1 MSSTRVVN
9 WLALSALTL
18 PLAAALGGDAPR
30 QLPPPAPVATAA
42 HRPLT
47 HQDFAAAFQPAEGR
61 YEVEFLHP
69 KTCCPVTVCFCLPCG
84 CPRKVHCHKYSLT
97 YDYGRE
103 RVTIRF
109 KLNGDVHVNYH

>member
-1 MSSTRVVN
+1 MTLTRTVN
-9 WLALSALTL
+9 YLALSTLLL
-18 PLAAALGGDAPR
+18 PLAAFGDAQQ
-30 QLPPPAPVATAA
+30 QLPPPTPVPTAA
-42 HRPLT
+42 HRALT

-61 YEVEFLHP
+61 YEVELLHP
-69 KTCCPVTVCFCLPCG
+69 KTCCPVNVCFCLPCG
-84 CPRKVHCHKYSLT
+84 CPRKVHVHKYSLT